1 MTRDQRIR
9 GVGGSKMRACGS
21 GPARATVRRLR
32 RNLGEDAD
40 DPAYIFTKRRV
51 GYWIEKGET

>member
-1 MTRDQRIR
+1 MTRDQLIR
-9 GVGGSKMRACGS
+9 GVWDSKMRACGS

-40 DPAYIFTKRRV
+40 DTAYIFTKRRV